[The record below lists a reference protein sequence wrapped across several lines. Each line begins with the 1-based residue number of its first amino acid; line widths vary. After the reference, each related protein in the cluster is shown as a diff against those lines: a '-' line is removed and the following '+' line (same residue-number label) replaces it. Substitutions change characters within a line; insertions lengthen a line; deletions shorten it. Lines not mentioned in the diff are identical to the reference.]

1 MAGAGAQAVSG
12 RLAGR
17 VAVVTGVSGF
27 AGEAGAVVARRF
39 GAEGA
44 RVVCADP
51 DERAGAAVARS
62 VGGLFVHTDPLDESM
77 VEALFDEAYETFG
90 GLDVVVNGPC
100 GAPPADGPVPD
111 VPPDVWRAVQETRL
125 TAVFLGCR
133 AALPY
138 LRRHG
143 HGSVVNLAGP
153 SAEGGAAAAV
163 AAAGV
168 AELTRLLADRFGP
181 EGIRVNALGAG
192 AGGEQLAAAA
202 VYLASDDA
210 AGVNGSLIRF
220 SP

>member
-1 MAGAGAQAVSG
+1 MAGTEPGAVPR

-17 VAVVTGVSGF
+17 VAVVSGVSGF
-27 AGEAGAVVARRF
+27 AGEPGAAVARRLA
-39 GAEGA
+39 AEGA
-44 RVVCADP
+44 RVVCADA
-51 DERAGAAVARS
+51 DERAGQAVARS
-62 VGGLFVHTDPLDESM
+62 VGGLFVHTDPLDEYM
-77 VEALFDEAYETFG
+77 VEALFDEAYETLG
-90 GLDVVVNGPC
+90 GVDVVFNGPS
-100 GAPPADGPVPD
+100 GAPPADGPVLET
-111 VPPDVWRAVQETRL
+111 PPDAWRAVQDTRL

-153 SAEGGAAAAV
+153 AVEGGIAATV

-168 AELTRLLADRFGP
+168 AALTRELADRFGP
-181 EGIRVNALGAG
+181 EGIRFNALGG
-192 AGGEQLAAAA
+192 ADAERLAATTAW
-202 VYLASDDA
+202 LASDDA

>member
-1 MAGAGAQAVSG
+1 MDGTHPEAVPG

-27 AGEAGAVVARRF
+27 AGEAGAAVARRF
-39 GAEGA
+39 AAEGA

-51 DERAGAAVARS
+51 DERAGQAVARS

-77 VEALFDEAYETFG
+77 VEALFDEAYETLG
-90 GLDVVVNGPC
+90 GVDTVVNGPC
-100 GAPPADGPVPD
+100 GAPPADGPVLD
-111 VPPDVWRAVQETRL
+111 VPPDAWRVVQDTRL
-125 TAVFLGCR
+125 TAVFLCCR

-143 HGSVVNLAGP
+143 HGSVVSLAGP
-153 SAEGGAAAAV
+153 AAEGGVAAAV

-168 AELTRLLADRFGP
+168 AELTRVLAGQFGP
-181 EGIRVNALGAG
+181 EGIRFNALG
-192 AGGEQLAAAA
+192 GGGDATRLAAAA
-202 VYLASDDA
+202 AYLASDDA
-210 AGVNGSLIRF
+210 AGVNGTLIRF

>member
-1 MAGAGAQAVSG
+1 MTGAEPGAPR

-27 AGEAGAVVARRF
+27 AGEAGAAVARRLA
-39 GAEGA
+39 AEGA

-51 DERAGAAVARS
+51 DEKAGQAVARS
-62 VGGLFVHTDPLDESM
+62 VGGPFVHTDPLDEYM
-77 VEALFDEAYETFG
+77 AEALFDEAYETLG
-90 GLDVVVNGPC
+90 GVDAVVNGPC
-100 GAPPADGPVPD
+100 GAPPADGPALE
-111 VPPDVWRAVQETRL
+111 VPPDTWRVVQDTRL
-125 TAVFLGCR
+125 TAVFFCCR

-153 SAEGGAAAAV
+153 AAEGGLAAAV

-168 AELTRLLADRFGP
+168 GALTRELADAFGP
-181 EGIRVNALGAG
+181 EGIRFNALG
-192 AGGEQLAAAA
+192 GGDAERLAAAA
-202 VYLASDDA
+202 AWLASDDS
-210 AGVNGSLIRF
+210 AGVNGSLVRF